1 MLPSSALPTGWAEE
15 FSCPWVV
22 NLGPQIIVFY
32 VFRECIL
39 GIINL
44 LSSLGGMWVSCVHCF
59 IVLGAC
65 LMLPLPGFVAKQAGL
80 VLWLSKPAFLSNH

>member
-1 MLPSSALPTGWAEE
+1 MFPSSAPPTGWAE

-22 NLGPQIIVFY
+22 NLGPQIIDFY
-32 VFRECIL
+32 VFRERIL

-44 LSSLGGMWVSCVHCF
+44 LSSLGRMWVSCTHCF

-65 LMLPLPGFVAKQAGL
+65 LMLLLPGFVAKHSSL
-80 VLWLSKPAFLSNH
+80 VLWLSKPGFFSNH